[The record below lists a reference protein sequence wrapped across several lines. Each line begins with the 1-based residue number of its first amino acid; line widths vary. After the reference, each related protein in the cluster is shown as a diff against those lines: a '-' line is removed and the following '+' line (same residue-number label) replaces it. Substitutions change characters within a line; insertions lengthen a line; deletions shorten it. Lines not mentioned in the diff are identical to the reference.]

1 MFPRLPRVLRAQK
14 HAPLTLPAPLVGM
27 PSSHVAISDVRS
39 CVPRAPF
46 VAVLRV
52 LASPSATPKCL
63 SGTSTWGTA
72 AATRSHDFQV
82 RNSFP
87 ECNTPLISAH
97 GALSSTPCCRL
108 IEGFGRVCAVT
119 SIVDCSVRSIESIDG
134 RYGGCWRRSSPK
146 PPSHKPRRRL
156 NSSSTPGPVD
166 CARAVW
172 RKRYPGWVPFGAA
185 PPQVT
190 PPPPP
195 PDNPLQTAPSLF
207 ARYDDARESPLA
219 RARCGGGGARSL
231 ARSRARCVA
240 VAMAFGYTARH
251 ARYAR
256 RASRALTRTS
266 SPRIARVVTVF
277 RSPSTHAC
285 ARCALRRRSLLA
297 RSLLARARA
306 VWRWRWRWRSVTS
319 RVTRVTRARARHRR
333 ASRASSP
340 PPFPGRHP
348 YARAAA
354 AAALSRLLACSR
366 ARRRRRWGWG
376 RRSVTSR
383 VTRIKHVTCAARHAR
398 VRAYHHRFA
407 RVITVFR
414 PPRARPARARCCG
427 GGARSLARARAV
439 WRWRWRWRSVTSRV
453 MRARHA
459 RHARARARH
468 RRASRASSPPPFPD
482 VTHARA
488 RQRRRR
494 CLVCSLARARG
505 GGGGGVGGGGR
516 LHRASRVS
524 NTSRASLVT
533 RAHAHIITASRAS
546 SPFSVPPAHDRH
558 ARAAA
563 AAVLARSL
571 ARVRCGVGVG
581 GGGGGGVQLHR
592 ASRAS
597 RARACTSSPRIA
609 RVITAPLPRC
619 HPCARAAAVAAL
631 SRLLASS
638 RAWRRR
644 WTVIRTSCVPRA
656 SRARARASSSSRHL
670 LAPLP
675 LKCAPFTA
683 VSSSLLSSLSSSL
696 SSSLRARITTKR
708 PATCE

>member
-1 MFPRLPRVLRAQK
+1 
-14 HAPLTLPAPLVGM
+14 M

-82 RNSFP
+82 RNLFP

-195 PDNPLQTAPSLF
+195 PRQSPPNRPVPLRQVRRCSGKPTR
-207 ARYDDARESPLA
+207 ARALRRRRRSLA
-219 RARCGGGGARSL
+219 RSIARAVCGGSDGVRLHRPSRALRASRVTRAHAHVIAAHRARRHRFPFPLHARMRALRAATALARSL
-231 ARSRARCVA
+231 ARSLARCGVA
-240 VAMAFGYTARH
+240 LALAVEVAFSYIARH
-251 ARYAR
+251 ARHAR
-256 RASRALTRTS
+256 ACTS
-266 SPRIARVVTVF
+266 SPRIARVITAPLPRTSPIRARGSGGGAVSFARLLARAEAEAVGLGEAVGYFARHAYQTRHVR
-277 RSPSTHAC
+277 RSSRARTRISSPLRARHHRFPSPPRTTGT
-285 ARCALRRRSLLA
+285 RALLRRRRSLA
-297 RSLLARARA
+297 RSRACGVALAVEVAFSYIARHARASRTSRARA
-306 VWRWRWRWRSVTS
+306 CT
-319 RVTRVTRARARHRR
+319 
-333 ASRASSP
+333 SSP
-340 PPFPGRHP
+340 RIARVITAPLPRCHP
-348 YARAAA
+348 CARAAA
-354 AAALSRLLACSR
+354 AAALSRLLARSR

-383 VTRIKHVTCAARHAR
+383 VTRVKHVTRVARHAR
-398 VRAYHHRFA
+398 ARAYHHRFA

-439 WRWRWRWRSVTSRV
+439 WRWRWRWRWRSVTPRITRV
-453 MRARHA
+453 
-459 RHARARARH
+459 
-468 RRASRASSPPPFPD
+468 
-482 VTHARA
+482 T
-488 RQRRRR
+488 
-494 CLVCSLARARG
+494 
-505 GGGGGVGGGGR
+505 
-516 LHRASRVS
+516 
-524 NTSRASLVT
+524 
-533 RAHAHIITASRAS
+533 
-546 SPFSVPPAHDRH
+546 
-558 ARAAA
+558 
-563 AAVLARSL
+563 
-571 ARVRCGVGVG
+571 
-581 GGGGGGVQLHR
+581 
-592 ASRAS
+592 

-644 WTVIRTSCVPRA
+644 RTVIRTSCVSRA
-656 SRARARASSSSRHL
+656 SRARARASSSPRHL